1 VGVRAGAARGERA
14 SDPNHTTF
22 LLSAHHEQKA
32 LEELPFNGERGE
44 RTEA

>member
-1 VGVRAGAARGERA
+1 MIAQLPARHQPPCN
-14 SDPNHTTF
+14 PNHMTS